1 LFSFFFKYSEK
12 YADINWD
19 ELGFNPIPTDYM
31 FVMKCAKGEN
41 FLQGNLTRFGNIEL
55 SPSAAILNNGQVS
68 SKQQLMRSIDMT
80 EFN

>member
-1 LFSFFFKYSEK
+1 
-12 YADINWD
+12 
-19 ELGFNPIPTDYM
+19 M